1 MSNVI
6 QSVRGVVQGTLQRR
20 KPQLVA
26 SARVKDSDGNVNH
39 AIEEL
44 EKIFGDG
51 IGRLKTRVSEDQAVV
66 ASETQN
72 AEHFIEGLKRNMSA
86 LEAKLKETEDT
97 LQRKELASQEME
109 ERLNTA
115 VRDLQ
120 SSVKNKEE
128 VLEAR
133 ESEIKE
139 LKSKIDSL
147 LGQIAQL
154 NLGSQQAK
162 AEAASKAQAA
172 EQIIQGLKAN
182 IAMVEERLRER
193 EDTVQIKE
201 LTGREMEERLGTE
214 IRDLQGS
221 LKKTQETLESRESEI
236 HHFKAKT
243 ELLVGQVTKFELASR
258 QAKAEAVT
266 KGQAAEQTIEG
277 LKASITVLEAKL
289 REVEGTV
296 DSKEV
301 ANQKM
306 EESLGAE
313 IRELQSVVKKKEEAL
328 EARES
333 EVSDLQLKIDVLLR
347 QVTQLEMAI
356 HHGKGEAASDAQ
368 YAEPV
373 VAGFQV
379 KTAMFQAQLS
389 PTEQMVRG
397 TDPSINGFHQNGFEQ
412 NSRASDLNGSLEP
425 QAHGMKDI
433 KSEALV
439 DESAEAIDTAVPD
452 EEMKTGDAKSTKIGF
467 PAAVVTPTVTEAAL
481 ETVSRETFEHVIAE
495 FGDLT
500 NVMGNIASLIVRDHV
515 RALGESMEEFPK
527 ARLTKLVESLSKGI
541 SDEKLKADFCVRFGN
556 L

>member
-26 SARVKDSDGNVNH
+26 SARVKDSDCNVNR

-44 EKIFGDG
+44 EKIFGDAV
-51 IGRLKTRVSEDQAVV
+51 GRLKARVIEDQAVV
-66 ASETQN
+66 ASETQH
-72 AEHFIEGLKRNMSA
+72 AEHFIEGLKGNMSA

-97 LQRKELASQEME
+97 VQRKELASREME
-109 ERLNTA
+109 ERLDA
-115 VRDLQ
+115 DVRDLQ

-128 VLEAR
+128 VLETR
-133 ESEIKE
+133 ESEIND
-139 LKSKIDSL
+139 LKSKIDGL

-154 NLGSQQAK
+154 DLGSQQVK
-162 AEAASKAQAA
+162 AEAASKAKAA
-172 EQIIQGLKAN
+172 EQIMQGLKAN
-182 IAMVEERLRER
+182 ITMLEARLRET
-193 EDTVQIKE
+193 EDTIQIKE
-201 LTGREMEERLGTE
+201 LAGREMEERLGTE
-214 IRDLQGS
+214 IRELQSS
-221 LKKTQETLESRESEI
+221 LKKTQEALDTRQSEI

-258 QAKAEAVT
+258 QTKAEAVS

-296 DSKEV
+296 DSKEL
-301 ANQKM
+301 ASQKM
-306 EESLGAE
+306 EESLGTE

-328 EARES
+328 ETRES
-333 EVSDLQLKIDVLLR
+333 EVNDLELKTDALLK
-347 QVTQLEMAI
+347 QVTQLELAI
-356 HHGKGEAASDAQ
+356 HHGKGEAASDAP

-379 KTAMFQAQLS
+379 NTAMFQAQLS

-397 TDPSINGFHQNGFEQ
+397 TDPAINGFHQNSFEQ
-412 NSRASDLNGSLEP
+412 NSRASDLNSKFEP
-425 QAHGMKDI
+425 QASGMMDI
-433 KSEALV
+433 KEEALL
-439 DESAEAIDTAVPD
+439 DRPAEAIDTAVAD
-452 EEMKTGDAKSTKIGF
+452 EELKTGEANSTTLGF
-467 PAAVVTPTVTEAAL
+467 PAAVITPTVTEAAL

-500 NVMGNIASLIVRDHV
+500 NVMRNIASLIVRDHA